1 MTVIEIILGIV
12 LIVFALALIATV
24 LLQEGHQKNVGTVM
38 GGAETFF
45 SKNKA
50 RSIEGKLE
58 RLTKFIAIGFFAF
71 VVIINIIV
79 FFA

>member
-1 MTVIEIILGIV
+1 MTIIEIILGIF
-12 LIVFALALIATV
+12 LIIFALGLIAAV
-24 LLQEGHQKNVGTVM
+24 LLQEGHQKNVGSVM

-58 RLTKFIAIGFFAF
+58 RLTKFIAYGFFGL
-71 VVIINIIV
+71 VVIINV
-79 FFA
+79 FIFFT